1 MAKQNRHNRKFSKLF
16 NTVFNT
22 GQHKS
27 SVESLMM
34 KTGPGRVLST
44 LFAFLLL
51 FLPASAYL
59 QNAFYSEGET
69 VRVFSIEGAIGPAT
83 SDYLQQGLREA
94 ADEGVYMAIL
104 TMDTPGGLDTAMRDI
119 IQAILESNMPVATFV
134 HPSGSRAASAG
145 TYILYASHVAAMA
158 PATNLGSATPVQI
171 GMPSLPTDIPGE
183 ETPELETPESGSTA
197 MERKILN
204 DAVSYIKGLAE
215 LHGRNVEWAETAVTD
230 AANLTAQEA
239 LEMNVIDLVASDIAD
254 LMTQMHG
261 MEVLVGGETM
271 VLDTQDKII
280 QVDTPDWRTEFLKV
294 ITNPNLILILGIL
307 GAYGLIIEFYNPG
320 FGFAGIT
327 GAICLFLAAYGLQL
341 LPINYA
347 GLGLVLFGLILII
360 SEAFMPSF
368 GILGVG
374 GIISFVIGAVILVDT
389 DMGVYT
395 VSTSLISA
403 VALATAALLIYTIRV
418 FMKVQK
424 QGAVSGIET
433 YVGMTAEPVTG
444 FEKTGMVKINGELW
458 KAVSDTPLVEGD
470 KARVEEVK
478 GLELIVKK
486 I

>member
-1 MAKQNRHNRKFSKLF
+1 
-16 NTVFNT
+16 
-22 GQHKS
+22 
-27 SVESLMM
+27 
-34 KTGPGRVLST
+34 
-44 LFAFLLL
+44 
-51 FLPASAYL
+51 
-59 QNAFYSEGET
+59 
-69 VRVFSIEGAIGPAT
+69 
-83 SDYLQQGLREA
+83 
-94 ADEGVYMAIL
+94 
-104 TMDTPGGLDTAMRDI
+104 
-119 IQAILESNMPVATFV
+119 
-134 HPSGSRAASAG
+134 
-145 TYILYASHVAAMA
+145 
-158 PATNLGSATPVQI
+158 
-171 GMPSLPTDIPGE
+171 LPTDIPGE